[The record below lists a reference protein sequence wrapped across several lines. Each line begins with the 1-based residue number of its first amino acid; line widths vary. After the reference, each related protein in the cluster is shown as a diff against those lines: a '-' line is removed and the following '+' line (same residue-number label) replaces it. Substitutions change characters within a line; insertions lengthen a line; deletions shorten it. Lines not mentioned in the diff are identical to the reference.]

1 MPVHATSSHAPTSAA
16 FPTYGDATGTMT
28 VVIGLMNRPT
38 VTTSPVLI
46 LTSNASPEGAF
57 QCRGNA
63 MEITTVAKETL
74 VMNRLTAVGFQFSFL
89 R

>member
-1 MPVHATSSHAPTSAA
+1 M
-16 FPTYGDATGTMT
+16 MT
-28 VVIGLMNRPT
+28 AVIGLMNRPT

-46 LTSNASPEGAF
+46 LTSNASPEDAF
-57 QCRGNA
+57 RCRGNA
-63 MEITTVAKETL
+63 METTTVAKETL